1 MYSGSIFVMD
11 EWEYLEL
18 IMWSER
24 DEKKE
29 YCTIRHEGGEIEWN
43 LKISE
48 EVSQAQ
54 ESLKEHLKI
63 EAKSIS
69 NKIQILNLLGKA
81 RFELVS
87 ASDFILPEP
96 DGFPPHNSETF
107 YFKRRV
113 AGN

>member
-1 MYSGSIFVMD
+1 MD

-24 DEKKE
+24 DQKKE
-29 YCTIRHEGGEIEWN
+29 YCTVRHQEGEITWN
-43 LKISE
+43 LNISE

-54 ESLKEHLKI
+54 ESFKEHLKI
-63 EAKSIS
+63 EAKDIRG
-69 NKIQILNLLGKA
+69 KIQILNLLGKA
-81 RFELVS
+81 CFELVS

-96 DGFPPHNSETF
+96 DGYPPHNSETF
-107 YFKRRV
+107 YFKRKV